1 MEEAMAQFSQGL
13 GYVILFGLS
22 IMLILVA
29 TLAYKRFKIDNL
41 DELLAGG
48 RSLPLGIVSA
58 SICVSWIWTTTI
70 MGSAEAGFTY
80 GVTGGI
86 NYAWGAAVPFLALI
100 PIALSI
106 RKRMPK
112 ATTFTEFVEQ
122 RYGKLAHKVFFVFA
136 IGITFYVSMEQAV
149 GAAYLF
155 NAMFGIPYWVVAVIV
170 PLVYTSYISIAGLKG
185 SIFNDVFQFLVISL
199 VLFVVIPVVLLKL
212 GPSTMYQNLVDVA
225 TNVQN
230 PNYNPDVLN
239 FFNGAGW
246 RYGIAAV
253 VIATGQIVL
262 DQGYYQRAIAA
273 ATQTTLKKAYLLGGL
288 FAWLPIPFVCGNVFG
303 LGGLSLNL
311 TPEISSQIS
320 PEVVQYAFKGGSL
333 IFLLMVFMAAMTTG
347 DTAMAGIQ
355 ALLTVDVYKRNKKN
369 ATSAQQMRFGR
380 LIIWPVGIGIAIFAV
395 LMEGVSLLYID
406 IMSGIIFAA
415 PVGVLLFGTFW
426 ERPSQKVA
434 IISIF
439 AGFIGGIA
447 AWRFIPN
454 QDINWFWGNVISLT
468 VPIILLVILSLLFPS
483 DFKFKSLEGY
493 EGLIDIPESELE
505 GENV

>member
-1 MEEAMAQFSQGL
+1 LCNLLCEST
-13 GYVILFGLS
+13 FGLA
-22 IMLILVA
+22 ILLILIA

-70 MGSAEAGFTY
+70 MGSSEAGLWY
-80 GVTGGI
+80 GITGGL

-106 RKRMPK
+106 RRRMPR

-122 RYGKLAHKVFFVFA
+122 RYGKLAHKVFFIFA
-136 IGITFYVSMEQAV
+136 IGITVYVSMEQAV

-155 NAMFGIPYWVVAVIV
+155 NAMFGIPYWLVALIV
-170 PLVYTSYISIAGLKG
+170 PLVYTSYISIAGLRG
-185 SIFNDVFQFLVISL
+185 SVFNDVFQFLVITL
-199 VLFVVIPVVLLKL
+199 VLFIVIPVVLLKL
-212 GPSTMYQNLVDVA
+212 GPSTMYESLVDVA
-225 TNVQN
+225 TNPQN

-273 ATQTTLKKAYLLGGL
+273 ATQNTLKKAYLIGGL
-288 FAWLPIPFVCGNVFG
+288 LAWLPIPFVCGNVFG
-303 LGGLSLNL
+303 LGALTLKL
-311 TPEISSQIS
+311 TPEVTTQIS
-320 PEVVQYAFKGGSL
+320 PYVVQYAFKGGSL

-355 ALLTVDVYKRNKKN
+355 ALLTVDLYKKKKKD
-369 ATSAQQMRFGR
+369 ATREQQMRFGR
-380 LIIWPVGIGIAIFAV
+380 FIIWPIGVGIAIFAI
-395 LMEGVSLLYID
+395 LLEGVSLLYID
-406 IMSGIIFAA
+406 IVSGIIFAA

-426 ERPSQKVA
+426 ERPSQPVA
-434 IISIF
+434 IISILT
-439 AGFIGGIA
+439 GFLGGII
-447 AWRFIPN
+447 AWQVIPN
-454 QDINWFWGNVISLT
+454 EDMNWFWGNVISLCA
-468 VPIILLVILSLLFPS
+468 PIIMLLILSVLFPS
-483 DFKFKSLEGY
+483 SFKFDSLKGY
-493 EGLIDIPESELE
+493 KGIVEVADAELE